1 MTPALAWSAGDEV
14 IADHN
19 VPGCRGQLPFLPQN
33 RLCGPM
39 ASAMLIWRSPD
50 RLPTGNYELMAL
62 SLTLAIGTG
71 FMSGVGLAS
80 ALIALTAAPT
90 SWLRGRPGSGDPSAR
105 ASWLVS
111 PIIAGPGEASARPLA
126 DTLPQRGHRRAG
138 AWRAWQPGDSGA
150 GGLDHAAL
158 PPRQSGP
165 AAARLRIGLLG
176 SLTINGQAGELV
188 PAQSQLI
195 VALALHGAGL
205 SNGQLR
211 RLLGADPAHPKP
223 ADSLRQLIARTR
235 RALGRAPDGREWI
248 EHRGHGVYALHPEA
262 RVDCVELETLA
273 AAGARSADP
282 VPLAEALNLVRG
294 QPFTGCYYWWLEPST
309 VEAVTAH
316 IVGASESLAQLRLR
330 AGDPA
335 AAVRAARVGL
345 TADPSAEQLWRI
357 MMRAEHA
364 AGNLAGVR
372 GAWGRCLD
380 VASEVAAD
388 GQPDSATEAVYSELL
403 AR

>member
-1 MTPALAWSAGDEV
+1 
-14 IADHN
+14 
-19 VPGCRGQLPFLPQN
+19 
-33 RLCGPM
+33 
-39 ASAMLIWRSPD
+39 
-50 RLPTGNYELMAL
+50 MAL
-62 SLTLAIGTG
+62 SLA
-71 FMSGVGLAS
+71 VA
-80 ALIALTAAPT
+80 
-90 SWLRGRPGSGDPSAR
+90 
-105 ASWLVS
+105 S
-111 PIIAGPGEASARPLA
+111 PITA
-126 DTLPQRGHRRAG
+126 
-138 AWRAWQPGDSGA
+138 GA
-150 GGLDHAAL
+150 GGVEYTA
-158 PPRQSGP
+158 PPTRQSAP
-165 AAARLRIGLLG
+165 TAASLRIGLLG
-176 SLTINGQAGELV
+176 SLTINGQPGALV

-195 VALALHGAGL
+195 VALALHGDGL

-211 RLLGADPAHPKP
+211 RLLGAGPAHPKP

-294 QPFTGCYYWWLEPST
+294 QPFTGCYYWWLEPWI
-309 VEAVTAH
+309 VEAVTAR
-316 IVGASESLAQLRLR
+316 IVRASESLAQLRLR
-330 AGDPA
+330 ASDPA

-345 TADPSAEQLWRI
+345 TADASAEQLWRI

-372 GAWGRCLD
+372 GAWGRCLE

-388 GQPDSATEAVYSELL
+388 GKPDPATEAVFSELL